1 MFFQS
6 AIISLQAPACLH
18 CFCFREKYLHA
29 SAIANGSG
37 RLSMDSLF
45 SKFGPLKALVPAK
58 TGLHCEGS
66 DASQMQSRSV
76 QVCVCRSPSLQSKP
90 NPATQAAQETSTC
103 TSDPPFNPLPL
114 PSPRTAIPAPLKFLW
129 FSRKKKI
136 PIENRASEQAQAL
149 HLSVLNNGDLI
160 SSLPLLEQNTGEASS
175 LGDLIERSNKQKED
189 TQSETLREG
198 CDDAVLI
205 QEMHHDSP
213 TQPEIAA
220 SILSNAI
227 MANVDPSCRSTK
239 KSWISMITDLKS
251 LWPNRK
257 APMNQIGSPDK
268 SRTCSTPPNNG
279 ITSTHVPKCESSCGG
294 CELNACHGCSLEVP
308 YTKVLHSKESFSK
321 FLQDASLFDMK
332 VLAQMSFLCDIAYTI
347 PDIQPGRLL
356 KHHRLRFI
364 TSSLDKKAEAEVKA
378 KEAELSKKG
387 LRSDKDKLTSK
398 GDMGGGSS
406 SEGEASSITLG
417 SEASSISSQ
426 TSSVSQTSTKV
437 SGNVSGAHT
446 TDTTD
451 ELTEFHTSDHG
462 EELRPTDEE
471 SLLAVVPVTAVV
483 LAEEE
488 TKLAA
493 TKDLQASSSCPCE
506 WFVCDDESM
515 QTRFFVIQGSESLA
529 SWQANLFFEPTK
541 FEGLDVLVHRGIYEA
556 ANALYE
562 QVLPEV
568 LAHFLAHGDLAQV
581 RLTGHSLGGSLAT
594 LLALMFQIRG
604 VLPRKSILPV
614 VTFGSPCIMCGG
626 DYLLE
631 RMVLPQNHIQSIIM
645 HRDVV
650 PRAFSC
656 DYPDHVAQ
664 ILKRLNGKF
673 RDHPCL
679 NNQKLLYAPMG
690 QLLILQPD
698 ETTAPSHPL
707 LPCGYGL
714 YLLRHRANEEGRER
728 ATELRA
734 AQRAFLN
741 MPHPLEILSDPG
753 AYGLNGAVSR
763 DHNPRSYANAIH
775 AVLRQEVKRLRRVQ
789 REQRRQLWWP
799 LVIAESSLFAQ
810 RGLHSSSTSD
820 QINFNG
826 ALTSAVCKTSM
837 FFRQPS
843 YCNYGTSSRMRF
855 ALGSSSLWESQK
867 AAFSRYARLIA
878 SKHVQMGMLFIVSLR
893 VVILECLSTLYAWI

>member
-6 AIISLQAPACLH
+6 AIVSLQAPACLH

-149 HLSVLNNGDLI
+149 HLSVINNGDLI

-347 PDIQPGRLL
+347 PDIQ
-356 KHHRLRFI
+356 
-364 TSSLDKKAEAEVKA
+364 
-378 KEAELSKKG
+378 
-387 LRSDKDKLTSK
+387 
-398 GDMGGGSS
+398 
-406 SEGEASSITLG
+406 
-417 SEASSISSQ
+417 
-426 TSSVSQTSTKV
+426 
-437 SGNVSGAHT
+437 
-446 TDTTD
+446 
-451 ELTEFHTSDHG
+451 
-462 EELRPTDEE
+462 
-471 SLLAVVPVTAVV
+471 
-483 LAEEE
+483 
-488 TKLAA
+488 
-493 TKDLQASSSCPCE
+493 
-506 WFVCDDESM
+506 
-515 QTRFFVIQGSESLA
+515 
-529 SWQANLFFEPTK
+529 
-541 FEGLDVLVHRGIYEA
+541 VLVHYNSWACYILFCIASMNCILFNENRVLEYIRLNTQYCRGCLRKHHHFFMVQNLNIRNIYLEA
-556 ANALYE
+556 LLLN
-562 QVLPEV
+562 
-568 LAHFLAHGDLAQV
+568 
-581 RLTGHSLGGSLAT
+581 T
-594 LLALMFQIRG
+594 LKTKTSVKKQGCF
-604 VLPRKSILPV
+604 K
-614 VTFGSPCIMCGG
+614 F
-626 DYLLE
+626 LE
-631 RMVLPQNHIQSIIM
+631 RLEAV
-645 HRDVV
+645 
-650 PRAFSC
+650 FE
-656 DYPDHVAQ
+656 HVGW
-664 ILKRLNGKF
+664 KT
-673 RDHPCL
+673 
-679 NNQKLLYAPMG
+679 
-690 QLLILQPD
+690 LIS
-698 ETTAPSHPL
+698 A
-707 LPCGYGL
+707 CG
-714 YLLRHRANEEGRER
+714 
-728 ATELRA
+728 
-734 AQRAFLN
+734 
-741 MPHPLEILSDPG
+741 
-753 AYGLNGAVSR
+753 
-763 DHNPRSYANAIH
+763 
-775 AVLRQEVKRLRRVQ
+775 
-789 REQRRQLWWP
+789 
-799 LVIAESSLFAQ
+799 
-810 RGLHSSSTSD
+810 
-820 QINFNG
+820 
-826 ALTSAVCKTSM
+826 
-837 FFRQPS
+837 
-843 YCNYGTSSRMRF
+843 
-855 ALGSSSLWESQK
+855 
-867 AAFSRYARLIA
+867 
-878 SKHVQMGMLFIVSLR
+878 
-893 VVILECLSTLYAWI
+893 